1 MKIIILYCVL
11 VALFTNCQNKKMTI
25 VKNPILT
32 YIDSPI
38 DRGKKIVMREDDYLI
53 RNYKKNI
60 KNNQMIDS
68 FAKLNLQ
75 SKNKFYDNYRMSFS
89 KENSVTKKIDLSLRR
104 NILDRYFTKEDLI
117 CSFSWSDKGKFFVK
131 EKYKDGVMIEPN
143 SVIEIG
149 PAKPD

>member
-1 MKIIILYCVL
+1 
-11 VALFTNCQNKKMTI
+11 MTI

-32 YIDSPI
+32 YIDSSI

-53 RNYKKNI
+53 RKYKENI

-89 KENSVTKKIDLSLRR
+89 KENSVTKKIDLTLRR

-149 PAKPD
+149 PVKTDQ

>member
-1 MKIIILYCVL
+1 
-11 VALFTNCQNKKMTI
+11 MTI

-143 SVIEIG
+143 SVIEID
-149 PAKPD
+149 PVKPD